1 MNEFFQATVILGLLT
16 AGVRLATPFLFAGL
30 GEMLSQRSGVLNLG
44 VEGIMLIGAFVS
56 FFVAFETGNL
66 YLGLLA
72 AALAGAFMGLLT
84 AFVSV
89 TMKAVQGISG
99 IGIHILGLGLSG
111 LFFRLTMGSISTMR
125 GFPRLSIPVLK
136 DIPVL
141 GQVLFNQ
148 NWMVYAALLLVP
160 VSWAVIY
167 KTTFGLKVRS
177 VGENPHAADSLGI
190 SVTRVRY
197 ICVVIGSVMA
207 SIAGAFLTIG
217 QHEAAFVNNIAA
229 GRGFIAVAL
238 VYFAKWNPL
247 GVLAGAF
254 LFSMIDAFQLRIQI
268 IDIGIPYE
276 IPVMLPYILTIVV
289 LALSTRGRVLGPTA
303 LTKPFV
309 RGVHT

>member
-1 MNEFFQATVILGLLT
+1 MSEFFQATMIVGMLT

-44 VEGIMLIGAFVS
+44 VEGIMLVGAFVS
-56 FFVAFETGNL
+56 FYAAYQSGNL
-66 YLGLLA
+66 YVGIFSA
-72 AALAGAFMGLLT
+72 MVAGAMMGLLT

-99 IGIHILGLGLSG
+99 IGIHILGLGISG
-111 LFFRLTMGSISTMR
+111 LFFRLTMGSIVTIR
-125 GFPRLSIPVLK
+125 GFQRMQIPLLSRIPL
-136 DIPVL
+136 L
-141 GQVLFNQ
+141 GQVLFTQ

-160 VSWAVIY
+160 VSWVVIY
-167 KTTFGLKVRS
+167 KTSFGLKVRA

-190 SVTRVRY
+190 SVNGVRY
-197 ICVVIGSVMA
+197 ICVIIGSIMA
-207 SIAGAFLTIG
+207 ALAGSFLTIG

-238 VYFAKWNPL
+238 VYFAKWRPAGIL
-247 GVLAGAF
+247 GGAF

-276 IPVMLPYILTIVV
+276 IPVMLPYIVTIVV
-289 LALSTRGRVLGPTA
+289 LALSTRGRVMGPTA
-303 LTKPFV
+303 LTKPFI

>member
-1 MNEFFQATVILGLLT
+1 MSEFFQATMIVGMLT

-44 VEGIMLIGAFVS
+44 VEGIMLVGAFVS
-56 FFVAFETGNL
+56 FYAAYQSGNL
-66 YLGLLA
+66 YVGILA
-72 AALAGAFMGLLT
+72 AMGAGAMMGLLT

-99 IGIHILGLGLSG
+99 IGIHILGLGISG
-111 LFFRLTMGSISTMR
+111 LFFRLTMGSIVTIR
-125 GFPRLSIPVLK
+125 GFPRLRIPLLSR
-136 DIPVL
+136 IPLL
-141 GQVLFNQ
+141 GQVLFSQ

-160 VSWAVIY
+160 ISWVVIY
-167 KTTFGLKVRS
+167 KTTFGLKVRA

-190 SVTRVRY
+190 SVNGVRY
-197 ICVVIGSVMA
+197 VCVIIGSIMA
-207 SIAGAFLTIG
+207 ALAGSFLTIG

-238 VYFAKWNPL
+238 VYFAKWRPVGIL
-247 GVLAGAF
+247 GGAF

-276 IPVMLPYILTIVV
+276 IPVMLPYIVTILV
-289 LALSTRGRVLGPTA
+289 LALSTRGRVMGPTA
-303 LTKPFV
+303 LTKPFI

>member
-1 MNEFFQATVILGLLT
+1 MSEFFQATMIVGMLT

-44 VEGIMLIGAFVS
+44 VEGIMLVGAFVS
-56 FFVAFETGNL
+56 FYAAYQSGNL
-66 YLGLLA
+66 YVGILA
-72 AALAGAFMGLLT
+72 AMGAGAMMGLLT

-99 IGIHILGLGLSG
+99 IGIHILGLGISG
-111 LFFRLTMGSISTMR
+111 LFFRLTMGSIVTIR
-125 GFPRLSIPVLK
+125 GFQRMQIPLLSRIPL
-136 DIPVL
+136 L
-141 GQVLFNQ
+141 GQVLFTQ

-160 VSWAVIY
+160 ISWVVIY
-167 KTTFGLKVRS
+167 KTTFGLKVRA

-190 SVTRVRY
+190 SVNGVRY
-197 ICVVIGSVMA
+197 VCVIIGSIMA
-207 SIAGAFLTIG
+207 ALAGSFLTIG

-238 VYFAKWNPL
+238 VYFAKWRPVGIL
-247 GVLAGAF
+247 GGAF

-276 IPVMLPYILTIVV
+276 IPVMLPYIVTILV
-289 LALSTRGRVLGPTA
+289 LALSTRGRVMGPTA
-303 LTKPFV
+303 LTKPFI

>member
-1 MNEFFQATVILGLLT
+1 MSEFFQATMIVGMLT

-44 VEGIMLIGAFVS
+44 VEGIMLVGAFVS
-56 FFVAFETGNL
+56 FYAAYQSGNL
-66 YLGLLA
+66 YVGIFSA
-72 AALAGAFMGLLT
+72 MVAGAMMGLLT

-99 IGIHILGLGLSG
+99 IGIHILGLGISG
-111 LFFRLTMGSISTMR
+111 LFFRLTMGSIVTIR
-125 GFPRLSIPVLK
+125 GFQRMQIPLLSRIPL
-136 DIPVL
+136 L
-141 GQVLFNQ
+141 GQVLFTQ

-160 VSWAVIY
+160 VSWVVIY
-167 KTTFGLKVRS
+167 KTSFGLKVRA

-190 SVTRVRY
+190 SVNGVRY
-197 ICVVIGSVMA
+197 ICVIIGSIMA
-207 SIAGAFLTIG
+207 ALAGSFLTIG

-238 VYFAKWNPL
+238 VYFAKWRPAGIL
-247 GVLAGAF
+247 GGAF

-268 IDIGIPYE
+268 IDVGIPYE
-276 IPVMLPYILTIVV
+276 IPVMLPYIVTIVV
-289 LALSTRGRVLGPTA
+289 LALSTRGRVMGPTA
-303 LTKPFV
+303 LTKPFI

>member
-1 MNEFFQATVILGLLT
+1 MSEFFQATMIIGMLT

-44 VEGIMLIGAFVS
+44 VEGIMLVGAFVS
-56 FFVAFETGNL
+56 FYAAYQSGNL
-66 YLGLLA
+66 YVGVLA
-72 AALAGAFMGLLT
+72 AMAAGAMMGLLT

-99 IGIHILGLGLSG
+99 IGIHILGLGISG
-111 LFFRLTMGSISTMR
+111 LFFRLTMGSIVTIR
-125 GFPRLSIPVLK
+125 GFQRLRVPLLSRIPL
-136 DIPVL
+136 L
-141 GQVLFNQ
+141 GQVLFTQ

-160 VSWAVIY
+160 VSWVVIY
-167 KTTFGLKVRS
+167 KTTFGLKVRA

-190 SVTRVRY
+190 SVNGVRY
-197 ICVVIGSVMA
+197 ICIIIGSIMA
-207 SIAGAFLTIG
+207 ALAGSFLTIG

-238 VYFAKWNPL
+238 VYFAKWRPVGIL
-247 GVLAGAF
+247 GGAF

-276 IPVMLPYILTIVV
+276 IPVMLPYIVTIVV
-289 LALSTRGRVLGPTA
+289 LALSTRGRVMGPTA
-303 LTKPFV
+303 LTRPFI

>member
-1 MNEFFQATVILGLLT
+1 MSEFFQATMIVGMLT

-44 VEGIMLIGAFVS
+44 VEGIMLVGAFVS
-56 FFVAFETGNL
+56 FYAAYQSGNL
-66 YLGLLA
+66 YVGVFSA
-72 AALAGAFMGLLT
+72 MVAGAMMGLLT

-99 IGIHILGLGLSG
+99 IGIHILGLGISG
-111 LFFRLTMGSISTMR
+111 LFFRLTMGSIVTIR
-125 GFPRLSIPVLK
+125 GFQRMQIPLLSRIPL
-136 DIPVL
+136 L
-141 GQVLFNQ
+141 GQVLFTQ

-160 VSWAVIY
+160 VSWVVIY
-167 KTTFGLKVRS
+167 KTSFGLKVRA

-190 SVTRVRY
+190 SVNGVRY
-197 ICVVIGSVMA
+197 ICVIIGSIMA
-207 SIAGAFLTIG
+207 ALAGSFLTIG

-238 VYFAKWNPL
+238 VYFAKWRPAGIL
-247 GVLAGAF
+247 GGAF

-276 IPVMLPYILTIVV
+276 IPVMLPYIVTIVV
-289 LALSTRGRVLGPTA
+289 LALSTRGRVMGPTA
-303 LTKPFV
+303 LTKPFI

>member
-1 MNEFFQATVILGLLT
+1 MSEFFQATMIVGMLT

-44 VEGIMLIGAFVS
+44 VEGIMLVGAFVS
-56 FFVAFETGNL
+56 FYAAYQSGNL
-66 YLGLLA
+66 YVGIFSA
-72 AALAGAFMGLLT
+72 MVAGAMMGLLT

-99 IGIHILGLGLSG
+99 IGIHILGLGISG
-111 LFFRLTMGSISTMR
+111 LFFRLTMGSIVTIR
-125 GFPRLSIPVLK
+125 GFQRMQIPLLSRIPL
-136 DIPVL
+136 L
-141 GQVLFNQ
+141 GQVLFTQ

-160 VSWAVIY
+160 VSWVVIY
-167 KTTFGLKVRS
+167 KTTFGLKVRA

-190 SVTRVRY
+190 SVNGVRY
-197 ICVVIGSVMA
+197 ICVIIGSIMA
-207 SIAGAFLTIG
+207 ALAGSFLTIG

-238 VYFAKWNPL
+238 VYFAKWRPAGIL
-247 GVLAGAF
+247 GGAF

-276 IPVMLPYILTIVV
+276 IPVMLPYIVTIVV
-289 LALSTRGRVLGPTA
+289 LALSTRGRVMGPTA
-303 LTKPFV
+303 LTKPFI